1 MSFDWE
7 KEDEQW
13 FRRNVRKIAIDNV
26 VMTILQIGA
35 VVALIGLIRWLM
47 F

>member
-1 MSFDWE
+1 MSWNWE

-13 FRRNVRKIAIDNV
+13 FRRNMRRIVIGNV
-26 VMTILQIGA
+26 VVTILQIGA
-35 VVALIGLIRWLM
+35 VVALIGLIRSLM

>member
-1 MSFDWE
+1 MSLNWE
-7 KEDEQW
+7 EEDERW
-13 FRRNVRKIAIDNV
+13 FRRNVRKVMIGNV
-26 VMTILQIGA
+26 VVTISQIGA

>member
-1 MSFDWE
+1 MGFDWE

-13 FRRNVRKIAIDNV
+13 FRRNMRRIMIGNV
-26 VMTILQIGA
+26 VVTILQIGA

-47 F
+47 L

>member
-1 MSFDWE
+1 MNWNWE
-7 KEDEQW
+7 EEDERW
-13 FRRNVRKIAIDNV
+13 FRRNVRRIMIGNV
-26 VMTILQIGA
+26 VVTILQIGA

>member
-1 MSFDWE
+1 MNWNWE
-7 KEDEQW
+7 EENERW
-13 FRRNVRKIAIDNV
+13 FRGNVRKIVIGNV
-26 VMTILQIGA
+26 VVTILKIGA